1 MVSADDVWGVLGSVI
16 FVVLILVILNEIAKI
31 FPEISGLLT
40 AIAIGVGLVAP
51 GVAIALKLFD

>member
-31 FPEISGLLT
+31 SPEISGLLT

>member
-1 MVSADDVWGVLGSVI
+1 MVSADDAWGVLGSVI

>member
-31 FPEISGLLT
+31 SPEISGLLT
-40 AIAIGVGLVAP
+40 AIAIGVGWVVP
-51 GVAIALKLFD
+51 GVAIAINLFD